1 MAYLKYRK
9 AVKFLESLNNV
20 PGVNYMNHR
29 ESKKIKKYDRSFF
42 VKRLQYLLD
51 LVDNPEK
58 KLKYVHV
65 AGTAGKGSTTCA
77 IHNIIRKTK
86 KTVGSYYSPHTTAH
100 IERIKVN
107 NRYITPNSFANIVE
121 SLKKPLTEC
130 ALKSPYGVPSYFEVF
145 LTIALIYFVQRKC
158 DWVILETGLGGK
170 NDATNVIRNTK
181 FAIITNVNYDHMD
194 ILGETLKEIAREK
207 MGIIKKNCTFITTE
221 TRPQLLETFSRECE
235 RKGAKFIKLQHQDG
249 ENRNDLIAK
258 KMGEIFKL
266 KKESIQ
272 NAIKNAKLP
281 CRFETIQVSPR
292 VIIDGS
298 HNPVKIQRLVENIK
312 TLKYENLI
320 LMFGMVSDKDALQSL
335 KEIAPLAKRIVFTR
349 SLATT
354 SGRKTTSLLKFKN
367 LVKKLKIKARTN
379 YFLDPWQALNYC
391 LSITESKDCLVIT
404 GSMYIVGDI
413 RKKWINE
420 EQILSNRRS
429 F

>member
-1 MAYLKYRK
+1 MSYLKYKK
-9 AVKFLESLNNV
+9 AVKFLESLNNI
-20 PGVNYMNHR
+20 PGINYMNKR
-29 ESKKIKKYDRSFF
+29 DSKKIKKYDRSFF
-42 VKRLQYLLD
+42 IKRLEYLLN

-58 KLKYVHV
+58 KLKYIHV

-77 IHNIIRKTK
+77 IHNIIKKTK

-130 ALKSPYGVPSYFEVF
+130 ALKSPYSVPSYFEVF

-158 DWVILETGLGGK
+158 KWVILETGLGGK
-170 NDATNVIRNTK
+170 NDATNIIKRTK
-181 FAIITNVNYDHMD
+181 FAIITNVNYDHME
-194 ILGETLKEIAREK
+194 ILGKTLKEIAREK

-221 TRPQLLETFSRECE
+221 TRPQLLKMFAREC
-235 RKGAKFIKLQHQDG
+235 KNKNAKFIKLQHEDDN
-249 ENRNDLIAK
+249 NRNNLITK

-266 KKESIQ
+266 KKRSIQ
-272 NAIKNAKLP
+272 NIIKTSKLP
-281 CRFETIQVSPR
+281 CRFETIQVSPKI
-292 VIIDGS
+292 IIDGS
-298 HNPVKIQRLVENIK
+298 HNPIKIERLAENIK
-312 TLKYENLI
+312 TLKYKNLV
-320 LMFGMVSDKDALQSL
+320 LMFGMVADKDSFESL
-335 KEIAPLAKRIVFTR
+335 KKIAPLAKHIVFTR
-349 SLATT
+349 SLATI
-354 SGRKTTSLLKFKN
+354 SGRKTTSLLGFKN
-367 LVKKLKIKARTN
+367 IMKKLGLKTKTN

-391 LSITESKDCLVIT
+391 LSILESKDCLVIT

-420 EQILSNRRS
+420 EQILNNRRS